1 MSKKCQKQ
9 VSLKL
14 FLTCFLRFNNL
25 QLTFTD
31 IWRSHASRPGGY
43 LWPGW
48 GMLKRWWIFTNIF
61 SGLPAPGELR
71 KQLKTLR
78 NYWFLSSDLF
88 LTVDWPPW
96 REAFPSDMQS
106 PDQLPG
112 APGDCS
118 VQTAV
123 SHPALCADTQPAITG
138 VRSDLW
144 KQNSAF
150 LPSLLTHAR

>member
-1 MSKKCQKQ
+1 MPEAGLTQ
-9 VSLKL
+9 VVSHMLPQVQQSPAYIRRYMKI
-14 FLTCFLRFNNL
+14 TCFY
-25 QLTFTD
+25 
-31 IWRSHASRPGGY
+31 RPGGY

-48 GMLKRWWIFTNIF
+48 GMLKTWWIFTNIF

-150 LPSLLTHAR
+150 LPSLLIHAR